1 MPMRWCSGARSW
13 LGARI
18 VALDHWGGWSWDPLQ
33 RSKSESKGGHP
44 GHP

>member
-18 VALDHWGGWSWDPLQ
+18 VALDHWGGVVMGSIAAQ
-33 RSKSESKGGHP
+33 
-44 GHP
+44 